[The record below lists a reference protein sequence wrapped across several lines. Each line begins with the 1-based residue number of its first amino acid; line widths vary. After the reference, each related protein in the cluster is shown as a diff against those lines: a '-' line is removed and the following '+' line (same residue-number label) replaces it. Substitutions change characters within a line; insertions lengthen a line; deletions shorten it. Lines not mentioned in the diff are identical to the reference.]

1 MSLKA
6 MIWVMEDAPVE
17 NQGEL
22 AVLYALADRASDDG
36 TAAWP
41 SQEWIAYRARCTD
54 RTVRNHL
61 SNLEERGVI
70 KKGDL
75 RHVEHIRQ
83 DRRPIVWDLNLDLS
97 RPENWRPENITGRK
111 IGAERPESYDTTAG
125 KFESNDRKPVS
136 DKPSITIL
144 KPSENHPTPFEQFWR
159 QYPKKTSKQSAK
171 RAWVKCSGVEG
182 FEDQVLVAVENY
194 SKECEGMDK
203 KYIPHPSTWLNQ
215 ELWRDYLIAVEEKT
229 SVFDEEAPF

>member
-22 AVLYALADRASDDG
+22 AVLYALADRANDDG

-61 SNLEERGVI
+61 ANLEARGVV
-70 KKGDL
+70 KKGDQDL
-75 RHVEHIRQ
+75 ISHIQ
-83 DRRPIVWDLNLDLS
+83 TNRRPVVWDLNMDSS
-97 RPENWRPENITGRK
+97 RAEKWCPENISGRK
-111 IGAERPESYDTTAG
+111 ISAVRAESYDSLGG
-125 KFESNDRKPVS
+125 KSEQFDRKPVS
-136 DKPSITIL
+136 DKPSITIHE
-144 KPSENHPTPFEQFWR
+144 PSKNHPTLFEQFWR

-171 RAWVKCSGVEG
+171 KAWAKCTEH
-182 FEDQVLVAVENY
+182 EDDILIAVVNFA
-194 SKECEGMDK
+194 SECEGMDK

-215 ELWRDYLIAVEEKT
+215 ERWRDYLVAAEKTT